1 MNLKDLRKQAGL
13 SVKEVANKLNLVIQ
27 SVYRY
32 EKGDRELP
40 LVTAYNLAR
49 IYDVTLDEIAEAV
62 INKNQHDL

>member
-1 MNLKDLRKQAGL
+1 MNLRDLRKQAGL
-13 SVKEVANKLNLVIQ
+13 SVKEVASKLNLVIQ